1 MAFTAQLKSNLQEGD
16 TSKIKCSQSS
26 KSSDKK
32 KWSLKSYSNNCYAFS
47 EKQMKSKNNAEFKS
61 TEQSADDR
69 DKFNITCYNCD
80 KKDHYTNECTRS
92 LRNLNKISV
101 SFITA
106 SKNEEVSMQA
116 SHCWDTVQK

>member
-1 MAFTAQLKSNLQEGD
+1 MTFAAQLKSNLQEGD
-16 TSKIKCSQSS
+16 TSKMKCNQLF
-26 KSSDKK
+26 KPFNKK
-32 KWSLKSYSNNCYAFS
+32 KQSLKSYLNNCHAFS
-47 EKQMKSKNNAEFKS
+47 EKQMKSKNNTEFKF

-69 DKFNITCYNCD
+69 DKFNVTCYNCD

-106 SKNEEVSMQA
+106 SKNGEVSMQA
-116 SHCWDTVQK
+116 SHRQGTVQK